1 MIKTKGSSDDAKQL
15 AVPIHTPFRRS
26 YGSHHVDLRTT
37 GGKER
42 NQKLRSTKKNDLANL
57 KQTKIERNER
67 TCVKTHKVHNN
78 IDGRNGKSRQKE
90 E

>member
-1 MIKTKGSSDDAKQL
+1 MLNSLLFPSILHFEGAIEAITSTFARQ
-15 AVPIHTPFRRS
+15 
-26 YGSHHVDLRTT
+26 

-78 IDGRNGKSRQKE
+78 IDGRNGKRGQKE
-90 E
+90 D